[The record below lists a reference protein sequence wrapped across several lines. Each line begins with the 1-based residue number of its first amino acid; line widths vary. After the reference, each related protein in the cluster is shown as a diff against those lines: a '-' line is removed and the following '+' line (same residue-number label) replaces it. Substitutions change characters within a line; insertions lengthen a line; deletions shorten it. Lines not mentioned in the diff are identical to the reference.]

1 MGALE
6 IDDGA
11 VVAISKECNEEAWES
26 FIVYSIGGVGIS
38 GVGRL
43 LDILLGTVSEDWEGS
58 LAID

>member
-11 VVAISKECNEEAWES
+11 VVAISKEGNEEAWE
-26 FIVYSIGGVGIS
+26 SIGGVGIS

-43 LDILLGTVSEDWEGS
+43 LDILLGAVSEDWEGS
-58 LAID
+58 SAVD